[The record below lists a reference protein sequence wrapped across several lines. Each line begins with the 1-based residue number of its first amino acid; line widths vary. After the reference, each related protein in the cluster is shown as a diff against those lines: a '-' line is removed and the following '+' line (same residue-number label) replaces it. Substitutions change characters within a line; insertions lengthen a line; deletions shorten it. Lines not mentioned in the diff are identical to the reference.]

1 MLSEIQSMRE
11 QLVNALKVKG
21 IDYINLRG
29 ALVPDHKKLEVAL
42 IFDSTACK
50 SETYGHEV
58 FARAIPLLNHESQN
72 SILAGDYIGE
82 NEHQKLLH
90 KAFNDEVRPVRKV
103 NFRHSDQFYIVYIS
117 NLTKGLTQKLTEGLA
132 DYEAYVGFANTTYG
146 SLFKT
151 LLSMMLVNVCVK
163 YKGKI
168 IQGHP
173 DDTDSDENVNMSG
186 YPFEASGYKCI
197 SVQQSL
203 KGVFLSYKIERAV
216 LPGFEHDTHFSINSV
231 NSNIQD
237 IYEFNVEVAQEKLD
251 YVKRKNA
258 DFMLQAGLNDV
269 TSDEFKIQIRDK
281 IRSNYIYRMSHSD
294 DYKFTKFN
302 VMIEFSG
309 VDGQPLRQLAALKYH
324 PDRKVL
330 ELITSF

>member
-1 MLSEIQSMRE
+1 M
-11 QLVNALKVKG
+11 
-21 IDYINLRG
+21 
-29 ALVPDHKKLEVAL
+29 
-42 IFDSTACK
+42 
-50 SETYGHEV
+50 
-58 FARAIPLLNHESQN
+58 
-72 SILAGDYIGE
+72 
-82 NEHQKLLH
+82 
-90 KAFNDEVRPVRKV
+90 
-103 NFRHSDQFYIVYIS
+103 
-117 NLTKGLTQKLTEGLA
+117 
-132 DYEAYVGFANTTYG
+132 
-146 SLFKT
+146 
-151 LLSMMLVNVCVK
+151 
-163 YKGKI
+163 
-168 IQGHP
+168 
-173 DDTDSDENVNMSG
+173 
-186 YPFEASGYKCI
+186 
-197 SVQQSL
+197 
-203 KGVFLSYKIERAV
+203 